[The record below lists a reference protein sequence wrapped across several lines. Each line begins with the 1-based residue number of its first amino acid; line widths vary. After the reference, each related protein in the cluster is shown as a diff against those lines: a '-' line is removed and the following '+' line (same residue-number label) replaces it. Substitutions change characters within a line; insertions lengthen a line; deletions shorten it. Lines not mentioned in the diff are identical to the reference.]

1 LKVPS
6 REHWRQAASGT
17 RRAITLHW
25 ILRAKTSPLLPLIF
39 RSISFSL
46 ARSKAMTSAFR
57 ILGVC
62 FALLIFTGA
71 GRAADDDQGY
81 LGVQFKLNPNGEGML
96 IIGLEGEAAGE
107 KGGLKMND
115 IILKANGNKLAMIMD
130 LVDAV
135 KDTKPGET
143 IVLTILR
150 DNEEK
155 EFKIKVGK
163 RPAQAP

>member
-1 LKVPS
+1 
-6 REHWRQAASGT
+6 
-17 RRAITLHW
+17 
-25 ILRAKTSPLLPLIF
+25 
-39 RSISFSL
+39 
-46 ARSKAMTSAFR
+46 MTSALR

-62 FALLIFTGA
+62 FALIVFTGA

-96 IIGLEGEAAGE
+96 IVSLEADAAGE

-155 EFKIKVGK
+155 ELKVKVGK
-163 RPAQAP
+163 RPAEAP